1 MKGLVLFL
9 SAVLVLGIAAC
20 NDDSGTATSTGPLA
34 LAQRVVTEEDAP
46 DSKPDPVE
54 KRQTAAD
61 IEEFAD
67 KMGDA
72 FINPSKQENQ
82 DLQTVGFVQ
91 AIRDTR
97 YFGDTHSRDDAHTF
111 SLVVQLDSPDG
122 AKEFADFFHTDSLRP
137 CPESCAFS
145 VSEFDVDG
153 IPGATGVRRFASE
166 EAVKTAGTSNERPY
180 DSYAIFF
187 ADGDF
192 AYNIDYGG
200 RPAPPRRTRP
210 WRSPRTSTT
219 ASTAGRQRASAEPP
233 IHPRPSGLASFR
245 PRGRASCASSHR

>member
-1 MKGLVLFL
+1 LKRLGILL
-9 SAVLVLGIAAC
+9 SAVLVLGLAAC
-20 NDDSGTATSTGPLA
+20 GGGSGEATSTGPLA
-34 LAQRVVTEEDAP
+34 LDQRVVTEEDAP
-46 DSKPDPVE
+46 GSKPDPVE

-61 IEEFAD
+61 EQEFSD

-72 FINPSKQENQ
+72 FINPTEQEIK

-122 AKEFADFFHTDSLRP
+122 AKEMADFFHTDSLRP

-145 VSEFDVDG
+145 VSEFNVDG
-153 IPGATGVRRFASE
+153 IPGATGVRRYASE
-166 EAVKTAGTSNERPY
+166 EAVKTAGTSENRPY

-192 AYNIDYGG
+192 AYDIDLGGPPGTTSEDKAVEIAQNLYDRVHG
-200 RPAPPRRTRP
+200 RP
-210 WRSPRTSTT
+210 T
-219 ASTAGRQRASAEPP
+219 AS
-233 IHPRPSGLASFR
+233 
-245 PRGRASCASSHR
+245 

>member
-1 MKGLVLFL
+1 
-9 SAVLVLGIAAC
+9 
-20 NDDSGTATSTGPLA
+20 
-34 LAQRVVTEEDAP
+34 
-46 DSKPDPVE
+46 
-54 KRQTAAD
+54 
-61 IEEFAD
+61 
-67 KMGDA
+67 MGDA

-145 VSEFDVDG
+145 VSEFAVDG
-153 IPGATGVRRFASE
+153 IPGATGVRRVATE
-166 EAVKTAGTSNERPY
+166 DAIKAAGTSEDRPY
-180 DSYAIFF
+180 DSYAIVF

-200 RPAPPRRTRP
+200 PPGTTSEDKAVEIAQNLYDRVHGRPA
-210 WRSPRTSTT
+210 
-219 ASTAGRQRASAEPP
+219 AG
-233 IHPRPSGLASFR
+233 
-245 PRGRASCASSHR
+245 

>member
-1 MKGLVLFL
+1 MKALVLLL
-9 SAVLVLGIAAC
+9 SAVVVLATAAC
-20 NDDSGTATSTGPLA
+20 SGDSGTPASTGPLA
-34 LAQRVVTEEDAP
+34 LDQRVVTEEDAP
-46 DSKPDPVE
+46 GSKPDPVE

-61 IEEFAD
+61 EQEFSE

-72 FINPSKQENQ
+72 FINPTKQETEH
-82 DLQTVGFVQ
+82 LQTVGFVQ

-122 AKEFADFFHTDSLRP
+122 AKEMADFFHTDSLRP

-153 IPGATGVRRFASE
+153 IPGATGVRRYASE
-166 EAVKTAGTSNERPY
+166 EAVKTAGTSENRPY

-192 AYNIDYGG
+192 AYSIDLGGPPGTTSEDKAVEIAQNLYDRVHG
-200 RPAPPRRTRP
+200 RP
-210 WRSPRTSTT
+210 T
-219 ASTAGRQRASAEPP
+219 AS
-233 IHPRPSGLASFR
+233 
-245 PRGRASCASSHR
+245 

>member
-1 MKGLVLFL
+1 MA
-9 SAVLVLGIAAC
+9 AVLGLAAC
-20 NDDSGTATSTGPLA
+20 GGGSDEATSTGALA
-34 LAQRVVTEEDAP
+34 LDQRVVTEEDAP

-61 IEEFAD
+61 EDEFVE

-72 FINPSKQENQ
+72 FINPTEQETE

-97 YFGDTHSRDDAHTF
+97 YFGDVHSKDAAHTF
-111 SLVVQLDSPDG
+111 SLVVQFDSPDS
-122 AKEFADFFHTDSLRP
+122 AKEMADFFHTDSLRP

-145 VSEFDVDG
+145 VSEFGVDG
-153 IPGATGVRRFASE
+153 IPGATGVRRYASE
-166 EAVKTAGTSNERPY
+166 EAVQAAGTSENIPR

-192 AYNIDYGG
+192 AYDIDLGG
-200 RPAPPRRTRP
+200 PPGT
-210 WRSPRTSTT
+210 TSEDKAVEIAQKLYDRVHGLPTT
-219 ASTAGRQRASAEPP
+219 S
-233 IHPRPSGLASFR
+233 
-245 PRGRASCASSHR
+245 

>member
-1 MKGLVLFL
+1 LKRLGILL
-9 SAVLVLGIAAC
+9 SAVLVLGLAAC
-20 NDDSGTATSTGPLA
+20 GGGSGEATSTGPLA
-34 LAQRVVTEEDAP
+34 LDQRVVTEEDAP

-61 IEEFAD
+61 EQEFSD

-72 FINPSKQENQ
+72 FINPTAQETK

-122 AKEFADFFHTDSLRP
+122 AKEMADFFHTDSLRP

-145 VSEFDVDG
+145 VSEFNVDG
-153 IPGATGVRRFASE
+153 IPGATGVRRYASE
-166 EAVKTAGTSNERPY
+166 EAVKTAGTSENRPY
-180 DSYAIFF
+180 DSYAVFF

-192 AYNIDYGG
+192 AYDIDLGGPPGTTSEDKAVEIAQNLYDRVHG
-200 RPAPPRRTRP
+200 RP
-210 WRSPRTSTT
+210 T
-219 ASTAGRQRASAEPP
+219 AS
-233 IHPRPSGLASFR
+233 
-245 PRGRASCASSHR
+245 

>member
-1 MKGLVLFL
+1 LKRLGILL
-9 SAVLVLGIAAC
+9 SAVLVLGLAAC
-20 NDDSGTATSTGPLA
+20 GGGSGEATSTGPLA
-34 LAQRVVTEEDAP
+34 LDQRVVTEEDAP

-61 IEEFAD
+61 EQEFSD

-72 FINPSKQENQ
+72 FINPTEQEIT

-122 AKEFADFFHTDSLRP
+122 AKEMADFFHTDSLRP

-145 VSEFDVDG
+145 VSEFNVDG
-153 IPGATGVRRFASE
+153 IPGATGVRRYASE
-166 EAVKTAGTSNERPY
+166 EAVKTAGTSENRPY
-180 DSYAIFF
+180 DSYAVFF

-192 AYNIDYGG
+192 AYDIDLGGPPGTTSEDKAVEIAQNLYDRVHG
-200 RPAPPRRTRP
+200 RP
-210 WRSPRTSTT
+210 T
-219 ASTAGRQRASAEPP
+219 AS
-233 IHPRPSGLASFR
+233 
-245 PRGRASCASSHR
+245 

>member
-1 MKGLVLFL
+1 VA
-9 SAVLVLGIAAC
+9 AVLGLAAC
-20 NDDSGTATSTGPLA
+20 GGGSDEATSTGALA
-34 LAQRVVTEEDAP
+34 LDQRVVTEEDAP

-61 IEEFAD
+61 EDEFVE

-72 FINPSKQENQ
+72 FINPTEQETD

-97 YFGDTHSRDDAHTF
+97 YFGDVHSRDAAHTF
-111 SLVVQLDSPDG
+111 SLVVQFDSPDS
-122 AKEFADFFHTDSLRP
+122 AKEMADFFHTDSLRP

-153 IPGATGVRRFASE
+153 IPGATGVRRYASE
-166 EAVKTAGTSNERPY
+166 EAVQAAGTSENRPQ
-180 DSYAIFF
+180 DSYAILF

-192 AYNIDYGG
+192 AYDIDLSGPPGTTSEDKAVKIAQKLYDRVHG
-200 RPAPPRRTRP
+200 RPT
-210 WRSPRTSTT
+210 TS
-219 ASTAGRQRASAEPP
+219 
-233 IHPRPSGLASFR
+233 
-245 PRGRASCASSHR
+245 

>member
-1 MKGLVLFL
+1 VA
-9 SAVLVLGIAAC
+9 AVLGLAAC
-20 NDDSGTATSTGPLA
+20 GGGSDEATSTGALA
-34 LAQRVVTEEDAP
+34 LDQRVVTEEDAP

-61 IEEFAD
+61 EDEFVE

-72 FINPSKQENQ
+72 FINPTEQETE

-91 AIRDTR
+91 AIRDTS
-97 YFGDTHSRDDAHTF
+97 YFGDVHSKDAAHTF
-111 SLVVQLDSPDG
+111 SLVVQFDSPDS
-122 AKEFADFFHTDSLRP
+122 AKEMADFFHTDSLRP

-153 IPGATGVRRFASE
+153 IPGATGVRRYASE
-166 EAVKTAGTSNERPY
+166 EAVQAAGTSENIPR

-192 AYNIDYGG
+192 AYDIDLGG
-200 RPAPPRRTRP
+200 PPGT
-210 WRSPRTSTT
+210 TSEDKAVEIAQKLYDRVHGLPTT
-219 ASTAGRQRASAEPP
+219 S
-233 IHPRPSGLASFR
+233 
-245 PRGRASCASSHR
+245 

>member
-1 MKGLVLFL
+1 
-9 SAVLVLGIAAC
+9 
-20 NDDSGTATSTGPLA
+20 
-34 LAQRVVTEEDAP
+34 VTEEDAP
-46 DSKPDPVE
+46 GSKPDPVE

-61 IEEFAD
+61 EQEFIE

-72 FINPSKQENQ
+72 FVNPSEEDRKS
-82 DLQTVGFVQ
+82 LQTVGFVQ
-91 AIRDTR
+91 AINDTR
-97 YFGDTHSRDDAHTF
+97 YFGETHSRDDAHTF

-122 AKEFADFFHTDSLRP
+122 ATEMTDFFHTDSLRP

-153 IPGATGVRRFASE
+153 IPGATGVRRVATE
-166 EAVKTAGTSNERPY
+166 DAIKAAGTSENRPY

-200 RPAPPRRTRP
+200 PPGTTSEDKAVEIAQNLYDRVHGRPA
-210 WRSPRTSTT
+210 
-219 ASTAGRQRASAEPP
+219 AS
-233 IHPRPSGLASFR
+233 
-245 PRGRASCASSHR
+245 

>member
-1 MKGLVLFL
+1 MKRLGILL
-9 SAVLVLGIAAC
+9 SAVLVLGLAAC
-20 NDDSGTATSTGPLA
+20 GGGSGEATSTGPLA
-34 LAQRVVTEEDAP
+34 LDQRVVTEEDAP

-61 IEEFAD
+61 EQEFSD

-72 FINPSKQENQ
+72 FINPTEQETK

-122 AKEFADFFHTDSLRP
+122 AKEMADFFHTDGLRP

-145 VSEFDVDG
+145 VSEFNVDG
-153 IPGATGVRRFASE
+153 IPGATGVRRYASE
-166 EAVKTAGTSNERPY
+166 EAVKTAGTSENRPY

-192 AYNIDYGG
+192 AYDIDLGGPPGTTSEDKAVEIAQNLYDRVHG
-200 RPAPPRRTRP
+200 RP
-210 WRSPRTSTT
+210 T
-219 ASTAGRQRASAEPP
+219 AS
-233 IHPRPSGLASFR
+233 
-245 PRGRASCASSHR
+245 

>member
-1 MKGLVLFL
+1 LKGQVLLL

-20 NDDSGTATSTGPLA
+20 GGGSDEATSTGPLT

-72 FINPSKQENQ
+72 FINPSKEENT

-111 SLVVQLDSPDG
+111 SLVIQLDSPDG

-153 IPGATGVRRFASE
+153 IPGATGVRRVATE
-166 EAVKTAGTSNERPY
+166 EAIKAAGTSENRPY

-200 RPAPPRRTRP
+200 PPGTTSQDKAVEIAQNLYDRVHGRPA
-210 WRSPRTSTT
+210 
-219 ASTAGRQRASAEPP
+219 AS
-233 IHPRPSGLASFR
+233 
-245 PRGRASCASSHR
+245 

>member
-1 MKGLVLFL
+1 MGL
-9 SAVLVLGIAAC
+9 AAC
-20 NDDSGTATSTGPLA
+20 GGGSDEATSTGALA
-34 LAQRVVTEEDAP
+34 LDQRVVTEEDAP

-61 IEEFAD
+61 EDEFVE

-72 FINPSKQENQ
+72 FINPTEQETE

-97 YFGDTHSRDDAHTF
+97 YFGDVHSKDAAHTF
-111 SLVVQLDSPDG
+111 SLVVQFDSPDS
-122 AKEFADFFHTDSLRP
+122 ATEMADFFHTDSLRP

-153 IPGATGVRRFASE
+153 IPGATGVRRYASE
-166 EAVKTAGTSNERPY
+166 EAVQAAGTSENRPR
-180 DSYAIFF
+180 DSCAIFF

-200 RPAPPRRTRP
+200 PPGTTSEDKAVEIAQNLYDRVHGRPA
-210 WRSPRTSTT
+210 
-219 ASTAGRQRASAEPP
+219 AS
-233 IHPRPSGLASFR
+233 
-245 PRGRASCASSHR
+245 

>member
-1 MKGLVLFL
+1 LKALLFAFAVT
-9 SAVLVLGIAAC
+9 AVLGLAAC
-20 NDDSGTATSTGPLA
+20 GGGSDEATSTAPLA
-34 LAQRVVTEEDAP
+34 LDQRVVTEEDAP

-61 IEEFAD
+61 EDEFVE

-72 FINPSKQENQ
+72 FINPTEQETE
-82 DLQTVGFVQ
+82 DLQNVGFVQ

-97 YFGDTHSRDDAHTF
+97 YFGDVHSKDAAHTF
-111 SLVVQLDSPDG
+111 SLVVQFDSADS
-122 AKEFADFFHTDSLRP
+122 AKEMADFFHTDSLRP

-153 IPGATGVRRFASE
+153 IPGATGVRRYASE
-166 EAVKTAGTSNERPY
+166 EAVQAAGTSENIPR

-192 AYNIDYGG
+192 AYNIDLGG
-200 RPAPPRRTRP
+200 PPGT
-210 WRSPRTSTT
+210 TSEDKAVEIAQKLYDRVHGLPTT
-219 ASTAGRQRASAEPP
+219 S
-233 IHPRPSGLASFR
+233 
-245 PRGRASCASSHR
+245 

>member
-1 MKGLVLFL
+1 MKRLGILL
-9 SAVLVLGIAAC
+9 SAVLVLGLAAC
-20 NDDSGTATSTGPLA
+20 GGGSGEATSTGPLA
-34 LAQRVVTEEDAP
+34 LDQRVVTEEDAP

-61 IEEFAD
+61 EQEFSD

-72 FINPSKQENQ
+72 FINPTAQETK

-122 AKEFADFFHTDSLRP
+122 AKEMADFFHTDSLRP

-145 VSEFDVDG
+145 VSEFNVDG
-153 IPGATGVRRFASE
+153 IPGATGVRRYASE
-166 EAVKTAGTSNERPY
+166 EAVKTAGTSENRPY

-192 AYNIDYGG
+192 AYNIDLGGPPGTTSEDKAVEIAQNLYDRVHG
-200 RPAPPRRTRP
+200 RP
-210 WRSPRTSTT
+210 T
-219 ASTAGRQRASAEPP
+219 AS
-233 IHPRPSGLASFR
+233 
-245 PRGRASCASSHR
+245 

>member
-1 MKGLVLFL
+1 LKGLVLLL

-20 NDDSGTATSTGPLA
+20 GGGNDEATSTGPLA

-46 DSKPDPVE
+46 GSKPDPVE

-61 IEEFAD
+61 EQEFIE

-72 FINPSKQENQ
+72 FVDPSEEDRKSLE
-82 DLQTVGFVQ
+82 TVGFVQ
-91 AIRDTR
+91 AINDTR
-97 YFGDTHSRDDAHTF
+97 YFGDVHSKDDAHTF

-122 AKEFADFFHTDSLRP
+122 ATEMTDFFHTDSLRP

-153 IPGATGVRRFASE
+153 IPGATGVRRVATE
-166 EAVKTAGTSNERPY
+166 DAIKAAGTPENRPY

-200 RPAPPRRTRP
+200 PPGTTSEDKAVEIAQNLYDRVHGRPA
-210 WRSPRTSTT
+210 
-219 ASTAGRQRASAEPP
+219 AS
-233 IHPRPSGLASFR
+233 
-245 PRGRASCASSHR
+245 

>member
-1 MKGLVLFL
+1 MKLGILL
-9 SAVLVLGIAAC
+9 SAVLVLGLAAC
-20 NDDSGTATSTGPLA
+20 GGGSGEATSTGPLA
-34 LAQRVVTEEDAP
+34 LDQRVVTEEDAP

-61 IEEFAD
+61 EQEFSD

-72 FINPSKQENQ
+72 FINPTEQEIK

-122 AKEFADFFHTDSLRP
+122 AKEMADFFHTDSLRP

-145 VSEFDVDG
+145 VSEFNVDG
-153 IPGATGVRRFASE
+153 IPGATGVRRYASE
-166 EAVKTAGTSNERPY
+166 EAVKTAGTSENRPY
-180 DSYAIFF
+180 DSYAVFF

-192 AYNIDYGG
+192 AYDIDLGGPPGTTSEDKAVEIAQNLYDRVHG
-200 RPAPPRRTRP
+200 RP
-210 WRSPRTSTT
+210 T
-219 ASTAGRQRASAEPP
+219 AS
-233 IHPRPSGLASFR
+233 
-245 PRGRASCASSHR
+245 

>member
-1 MKGLVLFL
+1 MKALLFTFAAT
-9 SAVLVLGIAAC
+9 AVLGLAAC
-20 NDDSGTATSTGPLA
+20 GGGSDEAASTGPLT

-54 KRQTAAD
+54 KRQTAAG

-67 KMGDA
+67 EMGDA
-72 FINPSKQENQ
+72 FINPSKEENQ
-82 DLQTVGFVQ
+82 HLQTVGFVQ

-97 YFGDTHSRDDAHTF
+97 YFGDTHSKDDAHTF
-111 SLVVQLDSPDG
+111 SLVIQLDSPDG

-137 CPESCAFS
+137 CPKSCAFS
-145 VSEFDVDG
+145 VSEFDVEG

-166 EAVKTAGTSNERPY
+166 EAVQTAGTSDERPY

-192 AYNIDYGG
+192 AYDINLGGPPGTTSADKAVEIAQNLYDRVHG
-200 RPAPPRRTRP
+200 RP
-210 WRSPRTSTT
+210 T
-219 ASTAGRQRASAEPP
+219 AS
-233 IHPRPSGLASFR
+233 
-245 PRGRASCASSHR
+245 